1 MAPSANVQ
9 LLTTMLD
16 AVLIEWENVLV
27 DTSSVRRDAL
37 VRAFAE
43 EGLHFDASRF
53 FAESDGRPRYK
64 AVAAALSAAGRAD
77 ETLTDLIVM
86 RAGRAFADS
95 IGKGFVLVPGARAF
109 VEQAQLGTRI
119 AIVTLAT
126 RAETDFVLRLAGIDG
141 AVSSVIC
148 VEPSEAVR
156 STYERSLAHLARRL
170 PVRSDH
176 TVAVAHVPVALRG
189 ARAAGIRT
197 VAVGAPAHDAL
208 EADGAVRSIEGLALA
223 DVARVA
229 GLVTGEHQP

>member
-9 LLTTMLD
+9 LLTSMLD

-27 DTSSVRRDAL
+27 DTSSVRRDSL

-53 FAESDGRPRYK
+53 LSECHGRSLHG
-64 AVAAALSAAGRAD
+64 AVASALSCAGRAD
-77 ETLTDLIVM
+77 ETLTDLLVM
-86 RAGRAFADS
+86 RAGRAFAERL
-95 IGKGFVLVPGARAF
+95 GKGFVLMPGARAF

-126 RAETDFVLRLAGIDG
+126 CAETDFVLRLAGIDG
-141 AVSSVIC
+141 AVSIVVC
-148 VEPSEAVR
+148 AETTEAAR
-156 STYERSLAHLARRL
+156 TTYERALAHLARRRA
-170 PVRSDH
+170 VRGDH
-176 TVAVAHVPVALRG
+176 TVAVAHVATAVRG

-208 EADGAVRSIEGLALA
+208 EADGAVRSIEGLVLA

-229 GLVTGEHQP
+229 GIVTGDHRP